1 MVQDLGAPSSIN
13 LGITSVSLSS
23 IVGDLFGSSS
33 TVSADGI
40 VDDVLNALG
49 VTTSS
54 GSISLDQILSALGVG
69 SSPSIDLN
77 DVLTDLGFPANGG
90 ITLGDVLSLF
100 NLTDS
105 STIPLPSVSIDSLL
119 SDLKIDP
126 NENLLTLLGIPSTLT
141 LSPTFDLTGGPVATD
156 IDDVAKDFLAPRGV
170 VSRSLADSRGRS
182 PALRWWGPPA
192 R

>member
-1 MVQDLGAPSSIN
+1 M
-13 LGITSVSLSS
+13 
-23 IVGDLFGSSS
+23 FGSSS

-54 GSISLDQILSALGVG
+54 GSISLDQILSALGIT
-69 SSPSIDLN
+69 SSSSIDLN

-170 VSRSLADSRGRS
+170 VSRSLADSRGRW